1 VTGLATAFGSGAMT
15 NSIEDVTQEARAF
28 FIIGSNTTENHP
40 VIGMNI
46 RQAVK
51 RGAKLI
57 VADPRKIPLTD
68 FAVLHL
74 QHRPGT
80 DIALL
85 NGLANVLVTEEL
97 YDKEYVAARTEG
109 FEDLKATLAKYTP
122 EKAEEITGVP
132 AKDIREAAHIL
143 AANRPGALLYAM
155 GITQHTTG
163 HQNVLAC
170 ANLQMLLGNVGVPG
184 GGVNPLRG
192 QNNVQGAC
200 DMGCLPNVYPAYQ
213 VVTNEDIRAK
223 FQNAW
228 GKTSPARVGL
238 TVVEMLNAAEHG
250 QVKGLFVLGENP
262 GMTDPD
268 LNHARRALEALEF
281 LVVQEIFPSETTPYA
296 DVILPGVAFAEKE
309 GTYTNTERRVQ
320 LVRKAIDPPGQARPD
335 WQIIADLA
343 KRIQSRLGLDP
354 KAAPYASW
362 DYASPKQIM
371 EEAAA
376 LTPSYG
382 GMRYERLEKGGLQWP
397 CPAVDHPGTKILHRE
412 KFSRGVGRFS
422 PVEWLPPAEQPDA
435 EYPLVLTTGRV
446 LFHFHGG
453 SMTRRSKGLN
463 EIYPEGVVE
472 INPLDARALGINDG
486 DMVKVSSRR
495 GQVTAKAQVVERPDQ
510 GVVFMTFHF
519 AEAAANL
526 LTIAALD
533 PVAKIPEY
541 KVCAAKVERL
551 QNHDPNRGAT

>member
-1 VTGLATAFGSGAMT
+1 MT
-15 NSIEDVTQEARAF
+15 NSIEDVTKEARAF
-28 FIIGSNTTENHP
+28 FVIGSNTTENHP

-51 RGAKLI
+51 QRGAKLI

-85 NGLANVLVTEEL
+85 NALANVLITEDL
-97 YDKEYVAARTEG
+97 YDKEYVASRTEG
-109 FEDLKATLAKYTP
+109 FEDLKAVLAKYTP

-200 DMGCLPNVYPAYQ
+200 DMGCLPNVYTGYQ

-238 TVVEMLNAAEHG
+238 TVVEILNAAERG
-250 QVKGLFVLGENP
+250 EIKGLFVLGENP

-268 LNHARRALEALEF
+268 LNHARRALESLEF

-343 KRIQSRLGLDP
+343 KRIQARLGLDP

-371 EEAAA
+371 EEIAA
-376 LTPSYG
+376 LTPSYAG
-382 GMRYERLEKGGLQWP
+382 IRYERLEKGGLQWP
-397 CPAVDHPGTKILHRE
+397 CPSVDHPGTKILHRE
-412 KFSRGVGRFS
+412 RFARGLGRLS

-446 LFHFHGG
+446 LFHFHAG

-463 EIYPEGVVE
+463 EIYPAGVVE
-472 INPLDARALGINDG
+472 INPLDARALGINNG

-495 GQVTAKAQVVERPDQ
+495 GQVVAKAQVIDKPDQ

-533 PVAKIPEY
+533 PIAKIPEY
-541 KVCAAKVERL
+541 KVCAVRVERL
-551 QNHDPNRGAT
+551 

>member
-15 NSIEDVTQEARAF
+15 NSIEDVTKEARAF
-28 FIIGSNTTENHP
+28 FVIGSNTTENHP

-51 RGAKLI
+51 QRGAKLI

-85 NGLANVLVTEEL
+85 NGLANVLITEDL
-97 YDKEYVAARTEG
+97 YDKEYVASRTEG
-109 FEDLKATLAKYTP
+109 FEDLKAVLAKYTP

-200 DMGCLPNVYPAYQ
+200 DMGCLPNVYTGYQ

-238 TVVEMLNAAEHG
+238 TVVEILNAAERG
-250 QVKGLFVLGENP
+250 EIKGLFVLGENP

-268 LNHARRALEALEF
+268 LNHARRALESLEF

-343 KRIQSRLGLDP
+343 KRIQARLGLDP

-371 EEAAA
+371 EEIAA
-376 LTPSYG
+376 LTPSYAG
-382 GMRYERLEKGGLQWP
+382 IRYERLEKGGLQWP
-397 CPAVDHPGTKILHRE
+397 CPSVDHPGTKILHRE
-412 KFSRGVGRFS
+412 RFARGLGRLS

-446 LFHFHGG
+446 LFHFHAG

-463 EIYPEGVVE
+463 EIYPAGVVE
-472 INPLDARALGINDG
+472 INPLDARALGIDDG

-495 GQVTAKAQVVERPDQ
+495 GQVVAKAQVIDKPDQ

-533 PVAKIPEY
+533 PIAKIPEY
-541 KVCAAKVERL
+541 KVCAVRVERL
-551 QNHDPNRGAT
+551 